1 MTFEEPHIP
10 RESETGRSSVS
21 LNRAVENRVTL
32 QSETELK
39 PLNVSDKEPSIQ
51 STT

>member
-32 QSETELK
+32 QSE